1 MGSGES
7 QAEVLQFRALI
18 TRHSPLTPITR
29 YSPLTTRH
37 SSPASNRA
45 ISPLG
50 SGLVGI
56 AIDLG
61 GRRQTMLQAG
71 FFAARP
77 SRTPA

>member
-7 QAEVLQFRALI
+7 QAEIVPFRALI

-37 SSPASNRA
+37 SSPASRSSQFSTRVA
-45 ISPLG
+45 WLALRSIW
-50 SGLVGI
+50 
-56 AIDLG
+56 G